1 MKHNTDKS
9 GMNRQMMASLR
20 LNLTLQDQSGMV
32 KMMILEITL
41 AVVIMNMMKV
51 VPVKT
56 VIMTR
61 MIIEKKTIMVRITHG
76 GL

>member
-61 MIIEKKTIMVRITHG
+61 MIIEKK
-76 GL
+76 

>member
-20 LNLTLQDQSGMV
+20 LNLTQQNQSAMV

-61 MIIEKKTIMVRITHG
+61 MIIEKK
-76 GL
+76 